1 MNCATVIEENR
12 RRLDRFLRPYN
23 QITGEGSTCI
33 PRQRLYVEELG
44 GALHVPA
51 RMVEENIW
59 IQRLAKYSSF
69 GEFIADALHMTPD
82 NKNIEELTGQF
93 YTLRIRY
100 DFEFWAASSVVIKDK
115 ISGADV
121 PFFLNYAQRKLLS
134 KFEDARL
141 HDRPIRIILLKARQW
156 GGSTLTQIY
165 MAWIQL
171 VHKRAWNSVICAHL
185 KDSAANIKGMYAKL
199 LENYPEF
206 LSGGQVRFEPFQR
219 MQNTSVIR
227 QTGCKV
233 TIGSAETP
241 NSVRGTD
248 VAMAHLSEV
257 AFWPDTKE
265 KKSTDLIRSVSST
278 VSLVPYSMIV
288 LESTANGVGDYFHTE
303 YTLAKEGKS
312 DKQPL
317 FIPWF
322 EIEMYRLPVTD
333 YEALIGELTDYERF
347 LWECGATLEAIAWYR
362 MKRREYQNHSDMM
375 AEYPSDDVEA
385 FAHSEER
392 VFDRNRVQRLRD
404 GCSAPA
410 ETGELQPASRR
421 FSKKEALQQLAFIPD
436 STGRLSVW
444 APPGKEPVKRR
455 YVVSVDVGGRSQ
467 GADYS
472 VITVIDRYPM
482 MSGGVPE
489 IAATWRGHIDHDLL
503 VWKAAQIATWYQR
516 ALLVIESNTLETE
529 NTDGEHSQF
538 ILETLADVYPNLYA
552 RTDTDR
558 IKEGEPVRY
567 GFHTNRSTKTL
578 LIDHMVM
585 LLREGGYIERDI
597 RACDEY
603 DTYEKKPNGS
613 FGAVEGKHDDMLM
626 SRAIGLYVACTEAPP
641 VPAQPYRPSRPQ
653 PVSEASL

>member
-12 RRLDRFLRPYN
+12 RRLDSFLRPYN

-33 PRQRLYVEELG
+33 PRQRLCIEELG
-44 GALHVPA
+44 GVLYVPVG
-51 RMVEENIW
+51 MVEENVW
-59 IQRLAKYSSF
+59 VQLLAKHASF
-69 GEFIADALHMTPD
+69 GRFIAEELHMIPD
-82 NKNIEELTGQF
+82 SKNIEELTGQF
-93 YTLRIRY
+93 YMLRIRY

-121 PFFLNYAQRKLLS
+121 PFFLNYAQRRLLS

-206 LSGGQVRFEPFQR
+206 LLGGQVRFEPFQR
-219 MQNTSVIR
+219 MQNTSVIK

-278 VSLVPYSMIV
+278 VSLVPYSMVV

-322 EIEMYRLPVTD
+322 EIEMYRLPVAD
-333 YEALIGELTDYERF
+333 YEALIGGFTDYDRF

-362 MKRREYQNHSDMM
+362 VKRLEYQNHSDMM

-385 FAHSEER
+385 FAHSGER
-392 VFDRNRVQRLRD
+392 VFDRNRVQRLRN

-410 ETGELQPASRR
+410 ETGELQSETHR
-421 FSKKEALQQLAFIPD
+421 FSKKRALQQLVFVPD
-436 STGRLSVW
+436 STGCLSIWV
-444 APPGKEPVKRR
+444 PPGKESVKRR

-472 VITVIDRYPM
+472 VITVIDRFPM

-538 ILETLADVYPNLYA
+538 ILETLADVYSNLYA

-613 FGAVEGKHDDMLM
+613 FGAIEGKHDDMLM
-626 SRAIGLYVACTEAPP
+626 SRAIGLYVAYTEAPP
-641 VPAQPYRPSRPQ
+641 IWAPLHRPSRPQ